1 MRSDAVLGRCSVL
14 GDTRH
19 RHGMDTK
26 STYDLF
32 LILIFVQFSAH
43 FFAKEEK

>member
-1 MRSDAVLGRCSVL
+1 MRSDAVLGRCLVL

-19 RHGMDTK
+19 RHGMDAK
-26 STYDLF
+26 STSDLF

-43 FFAKEEK
+43 VFAKEEK